1 MSVADM
7 GNSTS
12 ASAPDSAAKM
22 KPKPERLPITVEK
35 PTPYTFDLGHLL
47 ALDPNPLTL
56 PSNASLNAALTST
69 ARDGAQALLNQLL
82 TTCTITATPR
92 DGILLSLP
100 PRTTLLPRFK
110 PLPTPKQPTKWEL
123 FARKKGIGKYNKN
136 LGSGG
141 GSAETERRKKLVYD
155 EASGEWVPKWGYKG
169 KNKRGENE
177 WLVEVDEKMWKKEE
191 GLSKEGKG
199 IRGEGRRERV
209 DRIKRNER
217 RMRANERRGG
227 GAKG

>member
-1 MSVADM
+1 MTD
-7 GNSTS
+7 STS
-12 ASAPDSAAKM
+12 ASTSAPTAQA

-47 ALDPNPLTL
+47 ALDPNPFTI
-56 PSNASLNAALTST
+56 PNNTSLNAALTST
-69 ARDGAQALLNQLL
+69 ARDGAQCLLNQLL
-82 TTCTITATPR
+82 TTCPITATPR

-100 PRTTLLPRFK
+100 PRNTLLPRFK
-110 PLPTPKQPTKWEL
+110 PLPTPKTPTKWEL
-123 FARKKGIGKYNKN
+123 FARKKGIGKYNKT

-141 GSAETERRKKLVYD
+141 GSAEAERRKKLVYD
-155 EASGEWVPKWGYKG
+155 QASGEWVPRWGYKG
-169 KNKRGENE
+169 KNKSGETD

-191 GLSKEGKG
+191 GLSSEGKG

-209 DRIKRNER
+209 ERMRRNER
-217 RMRANERRGG
+217 RMKANQRRAG

>member
-1 MSVADM
+1 M
-7 GNSTS
+7 
-12 ASAPDSAAKM
+12 
-22 KPKPERLPITVEK
+22 
-35 PTPYTFDLGHLL
+35 
-47 ALDPNPLTL
+47 
-56 PSNASLNAALTST
+56 
-69 ARDGAQALLNQLL
+69 
-82 TTCTITATPR
+82 
-92 DGILLSLP
+92 
-100 PRTTLLPRFK
+100 
-110 PLPTPKQPTKWEL
+110 
-123 FARKKGIGKYNKN
+123 
-136 LGSGG
+136 
-141 GSAETERRKKLVYD
+141 VYD